1 MGNRI
6 SVHFDVL
13 WCFVRLSCSVS
24 SFSKGSGFFLLRLFV
39 YGYRFKIDEKRWN
52 VMIIAIP
59 KFRFLLTLNRGI
71 KRKFEKYR
79 INSQVSHIQANITTR
94 LATRDWADLIIRT
107 LEKVRRNWSSV
118 AEVQPLNCQQTFNR
132 GSIFTNSTQVIT
144 INRTNTRKCT
154 HDRVKILFCFK
165 KNRNLNDESLES
177 KSRQRSTTQL
187 FDTRDDHWWK
197 KHGQDGP

>member
-24 SFSKGSGFFLLRLFV
+24 SFSKGSVFDSGFFLLRLFV
-39 YGYRFKIDEKRWN
+39 YGYRFKID
-52 VMIIAIP
+52 AIP

-177 KSRQRSTTQL
+177 KSRQGSTTQL
-187 FDTRDDHWWK
+187 FDTRDHWWK